1 MKLFIIRYVK
11 SNIVSTLSYI
21 FVMVICRY
29 YLSLEFAVIIC
40 RGFLPWEFAAAI
52 CRSYLPWLFVVG
64 FLCVCKQ
71 TFFLCEQIL
80 FLCQQIFFNWAKL
93 ILFMRISL
101 LTVFLFVIA
110 VAVMGHLDD
119 MIIWPMISLCNIL
132 VIQIW
137 SNISDV
143 FLRKYYRRYSSNLKL
158 NVFVIPWKLI

>member
-93 ILFMRISL
+93 IS
-101 LTVFLFVIA
+101 
-110 VAVMGHLDD
+110 VMGHLDD
-119 MIIWPMISLCNIL
+119 MIIWPMIRLCNIL